1 MPNTALFFSG
11 AHVTYLS
18 GSRAA
23 GLARQPGGPKIEDLS
38 ATRIWLDVPLQSGM
52 APDAKVAM
60 RCYETMSCWVYDV
73 YIYIYYTKIHSQ
85 YSPFIIN
92 LPFARG
98 PKHLFFLS

>member
-73 YIYIYYTKIHSQ
+73 YIYIYTILNTQ
-85 YSPFIIN
+85 PI
-92 LPFARG
+92 
-98 PKHLFFLS
+98 